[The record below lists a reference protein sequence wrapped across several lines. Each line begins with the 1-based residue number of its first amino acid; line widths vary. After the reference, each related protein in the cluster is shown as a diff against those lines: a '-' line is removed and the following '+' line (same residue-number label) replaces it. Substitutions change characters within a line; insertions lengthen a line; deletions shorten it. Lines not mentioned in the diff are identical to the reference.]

1 MPRTTSYYG
10 RKLGAIV
17 TERREGT
24 VSEVSIGSVRRFTAS
39 GQAKGAGLL
48 PKVILAGH
56 DGRQVAELLRQLLF
70 ESASRDDFDNALSLV
85 LACSGFS
92 PIDDANAV

>member
-24 VSEVSIGSVRRFTAS
+24 VSEVSIGFTTS

-48 PKVILAGH
+48 PKVILAGLE
-56 DGRQVAELLRQLLF
+56 GRQIAELLRQLRL
-70 ESASRDDFDNALSLV
+70 ENASGDDFDNALSLV

-92 PIDDANAV
+92 PSTRNQVQS

>member
-17 TERREGT
+17 TDREGT
-24 VSEVSIGSVRRFTAS
+24 DSEVSIGSVRRFTTS

-56 DGRQVAELLRQLLF
+56 DGRQVAELLRQLLL
-70 ESASRDDFDNALSLV
+70 ENASRDDFDNALSLV

-92 PIDDANAV
+92 PSTQT